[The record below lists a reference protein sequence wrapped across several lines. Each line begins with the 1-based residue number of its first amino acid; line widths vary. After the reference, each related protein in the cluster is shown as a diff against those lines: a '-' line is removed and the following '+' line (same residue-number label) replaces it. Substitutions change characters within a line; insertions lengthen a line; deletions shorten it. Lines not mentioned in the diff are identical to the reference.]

1 MSKEDFE
8 SAERFWSGK
17 PSIDDVEAQ
26 VSKIKEREAM
36 KEIDRIS
43 KTARIVGRM
52 VSK

>member
-17 PSIDDVEAQ
+17 PSLDALDAQ
-26 VSKIKEREAM
+26 VSKMKEREAM
-36 KEIDRIS
+36 REIDRIS
-43 KTARIVGRM
+43 KTVRIVGRM